1 LFDQNRESQ
10 TTYSNNDT
18 LKAEGKTVIFF
29 TISEMEYNTLS
40 RGPDSGIDE
49 TLDDFN
55 YYAAI
60 FADTLK
66 KVGYKPIITGSRYI
80 QIKLGNGIYKTYD
93 RLAEKESVVGYIMS
107 DGIKEPKV
115 EYGVVTDI
123 DLLTTF
129 NEFIGRR

>member
-18 LKAEGKTVIFF
+18 LKAEGKTVIVF
-29 TISEMEYNTLS
+29 TISEMEYDTLS

-66 KVGYKPIITGSRYI
+66 K
-80 QIKLGNGIYKTYD
+80 L
-93 RLAEKESVVGYIMS
+93 
-107 DGIKEPKV
+107 
-115 EYGVVTDI
+115 DI
-123 DLLTTF
+123 
-129 NEFIGRR
+129 NQ